1 MAAVNGPSPF
11 IEGANRLSYI
21 GGQAGFG
28 SASLVTVIASIVN
41 IVLGLLG
48 VAFLVLTVVAGM
60 RWMLSGGDQEKIKQA
75 RSTIVHSVVG
85 LAIVLAALAISL
97 FVTSQLGTA
106 TGTPIGGTA
115 GP

>member
-1 MAAVNGPSPF
+1 MAAASNPF
-11 IEGANRLSYI
+11 VEGANRLSYV
-21 GGQAGFG
+21 GGQSGFG
-28 SASLVTVIASIVN
+28 TASILSIVATIVN

-48 VAFLVLTVVAGM
+48 VVFLVLTIVAGV

-97 FVTSQLGTA
+97 FITSTLGQA
-106 TGTPIGGTA
+106 TGTPLDGY
-115 GP
+115 GPVGP

>member
-11 IEGANRLSYI
+11 VQGANRLSYV

-28 SASLVTVIASIVN
+28 SASILTIIANVVNVI
-41 IVLGLLG
+41 LGLLG
-48 VAFLVLTVVAGM
+48 VAFLVLTIVAGV
-60 RWMLSGGDQEKIKQA
+60 RWMLSGGDQDKIKQA

-97 FVTSQLGTA
+97 FVTSQLGGA
-106 TGTPIGGTA
+106 TGTPISGPA